1 LNSKDEF
8 YNLTKIFFDFTFDLK
23 NFIFENK
30 LPPDFGIGDFMIIFY
45 VYFYGNVK
53 MSEISKKMHLTKSA
67 ITTII
72 DKLEVKKVVYR
83 ERSKKD
89 RRVVYIK
96 LSEAGLKLCEEGLE
110 NLKRLYLRG
119 KEVLNAEEF
128 DLINHVIFK
137 LSKGLKEDE
146 VQ

>member
-1 LNSKDEF
+1 MNSKDEF

-30 LPPDFGIGDFMIIFY
+30 LPPDFSIGDFMIIFY

-96 LSEAGLKLCEEGLE
+96 LSETGFKLCEEGLE

-119 KEVLNAEEF
+119 KEVLSTEEF

-146 VQ
+146 VL